1 MDNLEEIIPEAPAM
15 DNPLTE
21 NPDPVAKRHAEQ
33 LAGSA
38 QEVARMRTIAVDSL
52 AKASEKSADVFLEA
66 HSKDPKLA
74 NEVAKKLWYANADE
88 VLAQINQKPEKV
100 EDDFETK
107 YNQKRSQERHEEAIT
122 KAQKILAK
130 LPDDL
135 KEEAQKRF
143 DKVSKGQ
150 MLDEETA
157 IEFAEMAT
165 LYVNK
170 DNLRAEILNDSL
182 AMLGSTWVGKSKK
195 ATDSAPQYVIRNGEL
210 VLISNN

>member
-1 MDNLEEIIPEAPAM
+1 MDNLEEVIVEAPIV
-15 DNPLTE
+15 DNPPVE

-38 QEVARMRTIAVDSL
+38 QEVARMRTLAVDSL

-66 HSKDPKLA
+66 HAKDPKLA
-74 NEVAKKLWYANADE
+74 NEVAIKLWYANADE
-88 VLAQINQKPEKV
+88 ILAQLNQKPEKV

-107 YNQKRSQERHEEAIT
+107 YNQKRSQEKHEEAIT

-130 LPDDL
+130 LPDEL
-135 KEEAQKRF
+135 REEAQAYF
-143 DKVSKGQ
+143 DDITEGKK
-150 MLDEETA
+150 LDEDKA
-157 IEFAEMAT
+157 LKFAEMAT

-170 DNLRAEILNDSL
+170 DNLKADLYNDSL

-195 ATDSAPQYVIRNGEL
+195 TTDSAPQYVIRNGEL